1 MSNFPVSDM
10 NRNAVSM
17 GMAKALPDLY
27 SKLPQCATSPR
38 KGIMS
43 FRLFVCLFVCVS
55 VEDII
60 RLFSKVALDSSS
72 SADSSWQTEKEM
84 VGLLTDSGSPLKTEP
99 ISISFA
105 SQHLVV
111 VTDVSEW
118 FQCPCP
124 NRKCTLND
132 THGCVLI
139 ATSS

>member
-1 MSNFPVSDM
+1 MSNFPVGDM
-10 NRNAVSM
+10 NRNAISL

-43 FRLFVCLFVCVS
+43 FSLVCLFVSVS

-60 RLFSKVALDSSS
+60 RLFSKIALDPS
-72 SADSSWQTEKEM
+72 SAHSSWQTEKEM
-84 VGLLTDSGSPLKTEP
+84 VGLLTDSGVPLKTEP

-139 ATSS
+139 ATFS